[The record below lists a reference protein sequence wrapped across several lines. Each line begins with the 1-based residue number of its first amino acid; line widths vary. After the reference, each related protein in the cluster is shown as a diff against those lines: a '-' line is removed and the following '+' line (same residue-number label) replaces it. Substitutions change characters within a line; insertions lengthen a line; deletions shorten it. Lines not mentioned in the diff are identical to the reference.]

1 MGKCGVHRWH
11 SWPHT
16 FPMRL
21 PVQISSLTVRYESYF
36 AAMHLS
42 VSCALHPP
50 HVTLCNVL
58 PRSALAKALQSPSA
72 AHLGLAPLLL
82 GTPTAAAAL
91 LEACAEAA
99 RPAVEEQLRNMAAV
113 LQQQQQQQEQLQGGG
128 GAAAAVGV
136 GLDPWDVAYAQ
147 QQLLAQACPLLAKG
161 SDLLRHITLKG
172 VLQVRPG
179 SRKLGV
185 SAATARRSPFIA
197 GIVQKPLLYPLCP
210 YS

>member
-1 MGKCGVHRWH
+1 M
-11 SWPHT
+11 
-16 FPMRL
+16 
-21 PVQISSLTVRYESYF
+21 
-36 AAMHLS
+36 
-42 VSCALHPP
+42 
-50 HVTLCNVL
+50 
-58 PRSALAKALQSPSA
+58 AKALQSPSA

-82 GTPTAAAAL
+82 GTPSAAAAL

-99 RPAVEEQLRNMAAV
+99 RPAVEEQLHNMAAV
-113 LQQQQQQQEQLQGGG
+113 LSQQQEQRQGGG

-179 SRKLGV
+179 SR
-185 SAATARRSPFIA
+185 
-197 GIVQKPLLYPLCP
+197 
-210 YS
+210 

>member
-1 MGKCGVHRWH
+1 MLVLAWASVAYIDGIG
-11 SWPHT
+11 WPHT
-16 FPMRL
+16 FPVRL
-21 PVQISSLTVRYESYF
+21 PVQITSLTVRYESYF

-50 HVTLCNVL
+50 HMTLCSVT

-82 GTPTAAAAL
+82 GTPSAAAAL

-99 RPAVEEQLRNMAAV
+99 RPAAEEQLRNMAAV
-113 LQQQQQQQEQLQGGG
+113 LQQQQQQQEQEQLQGGG
-128 GAAAAVGV
+128 GAAVAGSA

-161 SDLLRHITLKG
+161 GDLLRYITLKG

-179 SRKLGV
+179 SG
-185 SAATARRSPFIA
+185 
-197 GIVQKPLLYPLCP
+197 
-210 YS
+210 

>member
-1 MGKCGVHRWH
+1 MLVLAWASVAYIDGIG
-11 SWPHT
+11 WPHT

-21 PVQISSLTVRYESYF
+21 SVQITSLTVRYVSYF

-50 HVTLCNVL
+50 HVTLCTVT
-58 PRSALAKALQSPSA
+58 PRSALAKALQIPSA

-82 GTPTAAAAL
+82 GTPSAAAAL

-99 RPAVEEQLRNMAAV
+99 RPAAEEQLRNMATV
-113 LQQQQQQQEQLQGGG
+113 LQQQQQHLQQGAG
-128 GAAAAVGV
+128 GAAAAVGA

-161 SDLLRHITLKG
+161 GDLLRHITLKG

-179 SRKLGV
+179 SG
-185 SAATARRSPFIA
+185 
-197 GIVQKPLLYPLCP
+197 
-210 YS
+210 